1 MKVLVT
7 AASKHGTTTEIAEAI
22 ADVLRSA
29 HLEVDVIPP
38 DDVQTIADYDAVV
51 LGSGSTRVTG

>member
-22 ADVLRSA
+22 AGVLRSP
-29 HLEVDVIPP
+29 I
-38 DDVQTIADYDAVV
+38 
-51 LGSGSTRVTG
+51 STST